1 MAKDVWGSLLRGARA
16 RYAFV
21 SKTLVIPGTWRWL
34 IAGEPGSGKSTLV
47 RQLAGSADARA
58 SVPKESSGPLGFG
71 FLELNEDP
79 HAEGMHD
86 DSHSER
92 LRTGVYTV
100 HSADASVTA
109 TLPYAFPPV
118 EMAADATAVAALR
131 RLRESLFV
139 IALDASQPWAMVPQL
154 VAWLALLQ
162 RLVAQAHASGC
173 HTDADT
179 VRAAMRAHIEE
190 LVGSSSETHLTDNLG
205 VPLVFVL
212 TKADAAEAL
221 VAEQRMTEAQ
231 WDYLQQALRT
241 VALRFGAAIFAT
253 TQSRAPSYNG
263 VRAFIRHRLYAD
275 AELPGV
281 SIPACD
287 LEPVTA
293 DVSRLCI
300 LPGWDSW
307 AKIEAVHE
315 SFSCAA
321 WSEAFSRDL
330 AHPGPGAQA
339 EGPPTASQMA
349 RDRVPA
355 PEYDTED
362 EVPSIDVPP
371 YETFLETLPM
381 PSGEA
386 SDAPRLSID
395 TLRAPVR
402 NALGPSMH
410 ASTLDMPAVGRA
422 MEEQAKELPGP
433 ADPGTPGRVSKRTD
447 DVRSPSVTTP
457 KQTEVLH
464 SFFQSRTCVQLTC
477 SAQEAGESWIGSAY
491 TICSSAAACAE
502 AQRRRG
508 YIDVELGRLIFL
520 VIMS

>member
-21 SKTLVIPGTWRWL
+21 SKTLVIL
-34 IAGEPGSGKSTLV
+34 GEPGSGKSTLM

-71 FLELNEDP
+71 YLELAEDP
-79 HAEGMHD
+79 HAE
-86 DSHSER
+86 ER

-154 VAWLALLQ
+154 VAWLAMLQ
-162 RLVAQAHASGC
+162 RLVAQAHAAGC
-173 HTDADT
+173 DADADT
-179 VRAAMRAHIEE
+179 VRAEMRAHIAE
-190 LVGSSSETHLTDNLG
+190 LVGSSSAPVSDHLG

-212 TKADAAEAL
+212 TKADAADTL
-221 VAEQRMTEAQ
+221 VAEQQMTEAQ

-241 VALRFGAAIFAT
+241 IALRFGAAMYAT
-253 TQSRAPSYNG
+253 TQSRASSYDG
-263 VRAFIRHRLYAD
+263 VRAYIRHRLYAD
-275 AELPGV
+275 AEVPMPEGDAEIV
-281 SIPACD
+281 TTD
-287 LEPVTA
+287 L
-293 DVSRLCI
+293 SRLCI
-300 LPGWDSW
+300 LPGRDSW
-307 AKIEAVHE
+307 AKIEAVQE

-321 WSEAFSRDL
+321 WSEALARDL
-330 AHPGPGAQA
+330 ARPVPGALD
-339 EGPPTASQMA
+339 EVDGPPTASQLA
-349 RDRVPA
+349 RDVVPA
-355 PEYDTED
+355 PERSAEH
-362 EVPSIDVPP
+362 EAPSVEAPAH
-371 YETFLETLPM
+371 EAFLETLP
-381 PSGEA
+381 SSDA
-386 SDAPRLSID
+386 SDTPRLSID
-395 TLRAPVR
+395 TIRAPVR

-422 MEEQAKELPGP
+422 MEEQAKEVAVP
-433 ADPGTPGRVSKRTD
+433 AAPGTPGHASIRAD

-464 SFFQSRTCVQLTC
+464 SFFQSRTYCC
-477 SAQEAGESWIGSAY
+477 
-491 TICSSAAACAE
+491 
-502 AQRRRG
+502 
-508 YIDVELGRLIFL
+508 
-520 VIMS
+520 